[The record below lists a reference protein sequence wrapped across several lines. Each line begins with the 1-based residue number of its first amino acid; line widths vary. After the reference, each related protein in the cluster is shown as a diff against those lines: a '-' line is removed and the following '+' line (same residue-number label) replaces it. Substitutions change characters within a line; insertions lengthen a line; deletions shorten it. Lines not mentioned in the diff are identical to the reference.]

1 MTEPPLRTFGDAARL
16 TAGVVNIIDDM
27 PGAVDR
33 LVNIAGTRR
42 FEHTVAQLREE
53 QASATSALVKLVVAE
68 H

>member
-1 MTEPPLRTFGDAARL
+1 M

-33 LVNIAGTRR
+33 LVNIAGTLR

-53 QASATSALVKLVVAE
+53 QASATSALVKFVVAE
-68 H
+68 D